1 MYKIRPASKAD
12 IPAII
17 GLWRVARPYDGIR
30 RDSVESFFAD
40 SSHYQPEAALVAE
53 ADDGIA
59 GFIIGVVREKAGM
72 IPVFC
77 VRPQDLGGGVA
88 DALLDKLTSFFEEQ
102 GLTVAEAGTA
112 WESGLSKCGY
122 DTRYVDILEVFER
135 NGFKKVWSDEE
146 LDGDIEKDL
155 VRFEIPDWASDARAA
170 LHAEGF
176 TFSMCEPDMKD
187 MYLRFMEDH
196 FGGYKGWVQMAKE
209 YVGGARETAFHLLA
223 FRGDDVVGFTQC
235 RFRRMWQIDATGVR
249 KGLRRK
255 KIGGVLVFLALEE
268 MKRRGAERMCIGECP
283 LDFYHI
289 VGGEVMRRYQI
300 LRKALGGG

>member
-77 VRPQDLGGGVA
+77 VRSQDLGGGVA
-88 DALLDKLTSFFEEQ
+88 DALLGRLTSVFQEK

-196 FGGYKGWVQMAKE
+196 FGGYKGWV
-209 YVGGARETAFHLLA
+209 YRAREHVEGTRECGLHLLA
-223 FRGDDVVGFTQC
+223 FRGDEVVGFTQC
-235 RFRRMWQIDATGVR
+235 VLDQIWRIDATGVR
-249 KGLRRK
+249 KDLRRK